1 MVYHV
6 CYAGIGKLSAQG
18 FNIGKRAVNISAHI
32 KEGMPKRK
40 LCFVYGTRPEIIKL
54 SPVIKLC
61 RKRKIPFFCIHTGQH
76 WSYGL
81 DRIFFKELDLPTP
94 EYRLS
99 IKSKAPFRQGDHTG
113 RMLIALE
120 DIMLEEMPY
129 CAVVHGDTNSTLAG
143 ALTAEK
149 ISTTESYTGFHIK
162 VAHVEAGLRSYDRT
176 MPEETNRFIADHLSD
191 FLFVPTV
198 KEKKILRK
206 EGVPASWI
214 YKTGNTIVDTVK
226 QCVGIAGQKSRILK
240 RLEMSKGTYVLL
252 TLHRQENVDS
262 KKNFQDI
269 LKGLKGVN
277 SALKLPVIFPMH
289 PRTAKMLDKF
299 KLRIPHGVKV
309 IDPVGFLDFLWLETN
324 AALIMTDSGGVQ
336 EEACTLKVGCVTLRE
351 NTERP
356 ETVEVGSNV
365 IAGTKPEDIVKAS
378 KRMLKSKRNW
388 RNPLGDGKA
397 SERILK
403 VLMR

>member
-1 MVYHV
+1 
-6 CYAGIGKLSAQG
+6 
-18 FNIGKRAVNISAHI
+18 
-32 KEGMPKRK
+32 MPKRK

-54 SPVIKLC
+54 SPIINLC
-61 RKRKIPFFCIHTGQH
+61 RKRKVSFFCIHTGQH
-76 WSYGL
+76 WSYEL
-81 DRIFFKELDLPTP
+81 DRIFFKELDMPTP
-94 EYRLS
+94 EYRLR

-113 RMLIALE
+113 RMLIAIE
-120 DIMLEEMPY
+120 DIMLREMPY
-129 CAVVHGDTNSTLAG
+129 CVIVQGDTNSALAG

-191 FLFVPTV
+191 FLFVPTAN
-198 KEKKILRK
+198 EGKILRK
-206 EGVPASWI
+206 EGVPNSRI

-226 QCVGIAGQKSRILK
+226 QCVTVAEKESLILDK
-240 RLEMSKGTYVLL
+240 LGLSKGSYILL

-262 KKNFQDI
+262 KKIFRNI
-269 LKGLKGVN
+269 LKSLKGVK
-277 SALKLPVIFPMH
+277 SELKLPVIFPMH
-289 PRTAKMLDKF
+289 PRTTKMLDKF
-299 KLRIPHGVKV
+299 KLKVPRDVKV
-309 IDPVGFLDFLWLETN
+309 INPMGFLDFLWLETN
-324 AALIMTDSGGVQ
+324 AALVMTDSGGVQ
-336 EEACTLKVGCVTLRE
+336 EEACTLKVGCVTLRN

-356 ETVEVGSNV
+356 ETVEVGSNI
-365 IAGTKPEDIVKAS
+365 IAGTNPVNIVKAC
-378 KRMLKSKRNW
+378 KKMLKSKKKW

>member
-1 MVYHV
+1 
-6 CYAGIGKLSAQG
+6 
-18 FNIGKRAVNISAHI
+18 
-32 KEGMPKRK
+32 MPKRK

-61 RKRKIPFFCIHTGQH
+61 KKSKIPFFCIHTGQH
-76 WSYGL
+76 WSYEL

-94 EYRLS
+94 EYRLR

-113 RMLIALE
+113 RMLIAIE
-120 DIMLEEMPY
+120 DIMLKEMPF
-129 CAVVHGDTNSTLAG
+129 CVIVQGDTNSALAG

-176 MPEETNRFIADHLSD
+176 MPEETNRFITDHLSD
-191 FLFVPTV
+191 FLFVPTA
-198 KEKKILRK
+198 KEGKILRK
-206 EGVPASWI
+206 EGVPNSRI

-226 QCVGIAGQKSRILK
+226 QCAVIAEKESLILDK
-240 RLEMSKGTYVLL
+240 LGLSKGSYVLL

-262 KKNFQDI
+262 QKIFKNI
-269 LKGLKGVN
+269 LKGLREVIN
-277 SALKLPVIFPMH
+277 ELKLPVIFPMH

-299 KLRIPHGVKV
+299 KLKIPRNIKV
-309 IDPVGFLDFLWLETN
+309 MDPMGFLDFLWLETN
-324 AALIMTDSGGVQ
+324 AALVMTDSGGVQ
-336 EEACTLKVGCVTLRE
+336 EEACTLRVGCVTLRD

-356 ETVEVGSNV
+356 ETVEVGSNI
-365 IAGTKPEDIVKAS
+365 IAGTNPVNIVKAC
-378 KRMLKSKRNW
+378 KKMLKSKKKW

-403 VLMR
+403 VLMRYNR